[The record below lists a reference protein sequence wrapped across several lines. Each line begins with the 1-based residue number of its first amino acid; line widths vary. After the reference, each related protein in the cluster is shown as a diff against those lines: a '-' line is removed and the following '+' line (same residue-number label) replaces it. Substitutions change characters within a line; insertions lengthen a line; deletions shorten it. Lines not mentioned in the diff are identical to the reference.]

1 MESGE
6 VERMEISQLDRI
18 SYSILLQE
26 TLELR
31 QVLQS
36 IVNSQDTID
45 NSDIFIPFL
54 PIMSSVCLGW
64 CDLFTKE
71 GIKIEIPD
79 IEGYSCVRLLKNCRI
94 GLKLYC
100 DQRIGKATK
109 QLKKNSEETYR
120 LLKTDYNIFQRLVV
134 SMLGQCDFG
143 VFTINKLPYGN
154 TSQLFLYISD
164 IINFER
170 YKSLGVWEI
179 EARKVVF
186 EFSKLLS
193 QFINTIIDSFAKSNM
208 IDKDSQIELV
218 RFNFSYDDYF
228 LIDEKRR
235 NILRGNLPFE
245 VQLQLFNIV
254 CQNNFITNVLP
265 KILQS
270 SSFLYN
276 RTKIQTYLVSVIT
289 INNIINKYPN
299 IKYQKLLKQIIET
312 KEVYFGKGSMFRN
325 NIFHYMIQGI
335 EESVFLNPDLYFNE
349 FVEFYSKTDFNQF
362 MQEISEEIDKIN
374 EIIYQLIKFYE
385 D

>member
-1 MESGE
+1 
-6 VERMEISQLDRI
+6 MEISQLDRI

-45 NSDIFIPFL
+45 NSNVFIAFL
-54 PIMSSVCLGW
+54 PIMSSVSLGW
-64 CDLFTKE
+64 YDLFTKKD
-71 GIKIEIPD
+71 IKIEIPD
-79 IEGYSCVRLLKNCRI
+79 IEGYSSVRLQKNCRI

-100 DQRIGKATK
+100 DQKIGKATK
-109 QLKKNSEETYR
+109 QLKKNSEEIYS

-170 YKSLGVWEI
+170 YRSLGVWEI
-179 EARKVVF
+179 EARKFVF

-208 IDKDSQIELV
+208 IDKDSQTELV
-218 RFNFSYDDYF
+218 QFNFSYDDYF

-276 RTKIQTYLVSVIT
+276 RTKIQTYLVSVNT
-289 INNIINKYPN
+289 IKKIINKFPN
-299 IKYQKLLKQIIET
+299 EKYQKQLKEIVEV
-312 KEVYFGKGSMFRN
+312 KEIYFDKDSVLRN
-325 NIFHYMIQGI
+325 NIFHYKI
-335 EESVFLNPDLYFNE
+335 EGVDDSIFSIPEKYFYE
-349 FVEFYSKTDFNQF
+349 FIEFNSRVEFNDF
-362 MQEISEEIDKIN
+362 MQVISEEIDKIN
-374 EIIYQLIKFYE
+374 EIIYQLINFYE

>member
-1 MESGE
+1 
-6 VERMEISQLDRI
+6 MEISQLDRI

-143 VFTINKLPYGN
+143 VFTINKLPYEN

>member
-1 MESGE
+1 
-6 VERMEISQLDRI
+6 MEISQLDRI

>member
-1 MESGE
+1 
-6 VERMEISQLDRI
+6 MEISQLDRI

-45 NSDIFIPFL
+45 NYDIFIPFL

-143 VFTINKLPYGN
+143 VFTINELPYGN

-164 IINFER
+164 VINFER
-170 YKSLGVWEI
+170 YKSLGVWET

-218 RFNFSYDDYF
+218 RFNFSYNDYF
-228 LIDEKRR
+228 LIDEKCR
-235 NILRGNLPFE
+235 NILKGDLPIE
-245 VQLQLFNIV
+245 IQLQLFNIL
-254 CQNNFITNVLP
+254 CHNNFIINVLP
-265 KILQS
+265 LVFQS
-270 SSFLYN
+270 GGLLYH
-276 RTKIQTYLVSVIT
+276 RSRLQTYLVSVNT
-289 INNIINKYPN
+289 IKKIINKFPN
-299 IKYQKLLKQIIET
+299 EKYQKQLKEIVEV
-312 KEVYFGKGSMFRN
+312 KEIYFDKDSVLRN
-325 NIFHYMIQGI
+325 NIFHYKI
-335 EESVFLNPDLYFNE
+335 EGVDDSIFSIPEKYFYE
-349 FVEFYSKTDFNQF
+349 FIEFNSRVEFNDF
-362 MQEISEEIDKIN
+362 MQVISEEIIKIN
-374 EIIYQLIKFYE
+374 KVIYKMVEFC
-385 D
+385 

>member
-1 MESGE
+1 
-6 VERMEISQLDRI
+6 MEISQLDRI

-179 EARKVVF
+179 ETRKVVF

>member
-1 MESGE
+1 M
-6 VERMEISQLDRI
+6 
-18 SYSILLQE
+18 
-26 TLELR
+26 
-31 QVLQS
+31 
-36 IVNSQDTID
+36 
-45 NSDIFIPFL
+45 
-54 PIMSSVCLGW
+54 
-64 CDLFTKE
+64 
-71 GIKIEIPD
+71 
-79 IEGYSCVRLLKNCRI
+79 
-94 GLKLYC
+94 KLYC

>member
-1 MESGE
+1 
-6 VERMEISQLDRI
+6 MEISQLDRI

-193 QFINTIIDSFAKSNM
+193 QFINTIIYSFAKSNM

>member
-1 MESGE
+1 
-6 VERMEISQLDRI
+6 MEISQLDRI

-270 SSFLYN
+270 SSLLYN

>member
-1 MESGE
+1 
-6 VERMEISQLDRI
+6 MEISQLDRI

-164 IINFER
+164 MINFER

-179 EARKVVF
+179 EARKVIF

-335 EESVFLNPDLYFNE
+335 EESVFLNPDRYFNE